1 MSTNRSGSEQQI
13 LDVAEKLSFVFPD
26 FDLRFNWLEGGN
38 CLRCIL
44 PDVNPDEVL
53 EFELGGATEEIIW
66 EATFAVKQLA
76 QLFDD

>member
-1 MSTNRSGSEQQI
+1 MNSDRSGCEQQI
-13 LDVAEKLSFVFPD
+13 LEVAEKLSFVFPE

-38 CLRCIL
+38 LLRCIV

-53 EFELGGATEEIIW
+53 EFELGGATDEIVW
-66 EATFAVKQLA
+66 EATFAVKELA